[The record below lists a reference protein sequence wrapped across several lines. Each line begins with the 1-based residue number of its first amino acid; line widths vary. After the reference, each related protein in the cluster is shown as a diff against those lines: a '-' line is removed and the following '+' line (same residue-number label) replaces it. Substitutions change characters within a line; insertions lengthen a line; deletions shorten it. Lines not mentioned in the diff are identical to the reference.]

1 MIYCFIDLVSLQ
13 PGVASMLEDRINAL
27 RKSYNKNARK
37 IYRLC
42 TVPNTPAERLIEFV
56 PILDKICSTAWG
68 VCVESS
74 KTTGNPVLLRE
85 AVRLDRAWD
94 DLRALV
100 EATILRRTSK
110 AA

>member
-1 MIYCFIDLVSLQ
+1 
-13 PGVASMLEDRINAL
+13 MLKGRINAL

-42 TVPNTPAERLIEFV
+42 TAPNTPAERLTEFL
-56 PILDKICSTAWG
+56 PILDKICATAW
-68 VCVESS
+68 VLCVELS
-74 KTTGNPVLLRE
+74 KTTANPVLLRE

-100 EATILRRTSK
+100 EAAILRRTAK